1 MDDTKK
7 IIEKY
12 KRELMEMSKASGAS
26 KSAEQN
32 RVSTKREPQVIGYVS
47 EENKSYDNFLEQI
60 SKMPAD
66 ALRSSSSQ
74 TEPEN
79 TENTDTFPDDVFD
92 TPPDDEP
99 MDYPDEPPE
108 SADDPGQPSD
118 TGAEPSDEIP
128 DMLPDDAPDNAPD
141 DDPDDDPDANSNKG
155 TAEII
160 DETVEDGQPIF
171 TPPNYAAIPSAEQVR
186 GEITEQSDP
195 AENPPEQ
202 NVSGVTDN
210 SAAAPRPE
218 SGEVQ
223 VTTEEQ
229 AERLK
234 RQPVSGTDPN
244 EQLTGRSFEEK
255 PPAPVSD
262 VSMEQGSRSEP
273 ANFPRSVF
281 ASYEDYQ
288 KQNTGKGTIIFRVYT
303 GRQAVPLENAECV
316 IYTRINGSKYEIA
329 RLLTNS
335 SGQTPVQELPAPD
348 KELSQHSENTIQAF
362 ALYDATVTK
371 KGFSQVVLED
381 IPVFDTVQSVQ
392 RVFMIVNA

>member
-12 KRELMEMSKASGAS
+12 KRELMEMSKASSAS
-26 KSAEQN
+26 KPTEHDSG
-32 RVSTKREPQVIGYVS
+32 STGREPQIIGYVS
-47 EENKSYDNFLEQI
+47 EENKSYDNFLRQI

-66 ALRSSSSQ
+66 DLESSSSQ
-74 TEPEN
+74 NTPEN
-79 TENTDTFPDDVFD
+79 TENTDEFPDEVFE
-92 TPPDDEP
+92 TASDEET
-99 MDYPDEPPE
+99 MDYPDNLNDAEL
-108 SADDPGQPSD
+108 PSD
-118 TGAEPSDEIP
+118 IETESDDSFGNNP
-128 DMLPDDAPDNAPD
+128 DEDHGESSYE
-141 DDPDDDPDANSNKG
+141 NSGSG

-160 DETVEDGQPIF
+160 NETVEDGQPIF
-171 TPPNYAAIPSAEQVR
+171 TPPNYTSISSTEQIR
-186 GEITEQSDP
+186 SEITEQSDP
-195 AENPPEQ
+195 AENRPEQ

-210 SAAAPRPE
+210 SPTATRPE
-218 SGEVQ
+218 DGEIQ

-229 AERLK
+229 AERLND
-234 RQPVSGTDPN
+234 QPVSGTDPN
-244 EQLTGRSFEEK
+244 EQLTGRSFEEQA
-255 PPAPVSD
+255 PPPVSD
-262 VSMEQGSRSEP
+262 VSMEQGRRSEP

-281 ASYEDYQ
+281 DSYEDYQ
-288 KQNTGKGTIIFRVYT
+288 QQNTGMGTIIFRVYT

-335 SGQTPVQELPAPD
+335 SGQTPVQELLAPD

>member
-12 KRELMEMSKASGAS
+12 KRELMEMSKASSAS
-26 KSAEQN
+26 KPAEHNQGS
-32 RVSTKREPQVIGYVS
+32 VKREPQVIGYVS
-47 EENKSYDNFLEQI
+47 EDNKSYDNFLEQI

-66 ALRSSSSQ
+66 ALKSSSSQ
-74 TEPEN
+74 IEPEN
-79 TENTDTFPDDVFD
+79 TENTDVFPDEVFE
-92 TPPDDEP
+92 TPSDDEP
-99 MDYPDEPPE
+99 MDYQNDLNDPEPP
-108 SADDPGQPSD
+108 SD
-118 TGAEPSDEIP
+118 IEPEPVDEIP
-128 DMLPDDAPDNAPD
+128 DDSPDMIHEENSGDNPD
-141 DDPDDDPDANSNKG
+141 SG
-155 TAEII
+155 TTEII

-171 TPPNYAAIPSAEQVR
+171 TPPNYTTIPSTEQVQR
-186 GEITEQSDP
+186 ENTEQSVP
-195 AENPPEQ
+195 GENRPEQ

-210 SAAAPRPE
+210 SPTAPRPE
-218 SGEVQ
+218 QGEPQ
-223 VTTEEQ
+223 ITTEEQ

-255 PPAPVSD
+255 APTPVSD

-281 ASYEDYQ
+281 DSYDDYQ

-335 SGQTPVQELPAPD
+335 SGQTSVQELPAPD
-348 KELSQHSENTIQAF
+348 KELSQHSDNTIQAF

-381 IPVFDTVQSVQ
+381 IPVFDGVQSVQ

>member
-12 KRELMEMSKASGAS
+12 KRELMEMSKASSAS
-26 KSAEQN
+26 KSAEHN
-32 RVSTKREPQVIGYVS
+32 RSSAKREPQVIGYVS
-47 EENKSYDNFLEQI
+47 EDNKSYDNFLEQI

-66 ALRSSSSQ
+66 ALKSSSSQ
-74 TEPEN
+74 IEPEN
-79 TENTDTFPDDVFD
+79 TGNIDAFPDDVFD
-92 TPPDDEP
+92 TPSDDEP

-108 SADDPGQPSD
+108 SADNPEPTSD
-118 TGAEPSDEIP
+118 IGTEPSDEIP
-128 DMLPDDAPDNAPD
+128 DMLSDENPDD
-141 DDPDDDPDANSNKG
+141 NSDGG
-155 TAEII
+155 TTEII
-160 DETVEDGQPIF
+160 NETVEDGQPIF
-171 TPPNYAAIPSAEQVR
+171 TPPNYTTVPSTEQVR
-186 GEITEQSDP
+186 SEITEQSDP
-195 AENPPEQ
+195 AENNPEQ

-218 SGEVQ
+218 NGEVQ

-229 AERLK
+229 AERLND
-234 RQPVSGTDPN
+234 QPVSGTDPN

-255 PPAPVSD
+255 TPAPVSD

-281 ASYEDYQ
+281 KNYEDYQ

-348 KELSQHSENTIQAF
+348 KDLSQHSDNTIQAF